1 MKNFN
6 KFSSSIGLST
16 RSWGPSAWDFLFSS
30 IMGAYPY
37 KLNDKDKQHREI
49 KRYFK
54 SMFTG
59 LKYTLPCSACRDSYS
74 YFLKKIPVEPFLIGR
89 IELMYWLYM
98 IKDNVNKKLIAQE
111 LQMYLTEYKKLSNKN
126 LDKNK
131 MESENN
137 KLKQKILYTKPSPPF
152 TQVLEK
158 YEKLRAKNGGA
169 NNYTCACSQ
178 NTKK

>member
-6 KFSSSIGLST
+6 KFSSDIGLST

-37 KLNDKDKQHREI
+37 KLNEKDKIHREI
-49 KRYFK
+49 KSYFK
-54 SMFTG
+54 SMFIG
-59 LKYTLPCSACRDSYS
+59 LKYTLPCSTCRGSYS

-111 LQMYLTEYKKLSNKN
+111 LQMYLAEYKKLSKQNI
-126 LDKNK
+126 DKNRIAF
-131 MESENN
+131 ENN
-137 KLKQKILYTKPSPPF
+137 KLKQKFLYTKPSPPF
-152 TQVLEK
+152 TQILEK
-158 YEKLRAKNGGA
+158 YEKLRGKSDNM
-169 NNYTCACSQ
+169 NNYTCPC
-178 NTKK
+178 TKNIKK